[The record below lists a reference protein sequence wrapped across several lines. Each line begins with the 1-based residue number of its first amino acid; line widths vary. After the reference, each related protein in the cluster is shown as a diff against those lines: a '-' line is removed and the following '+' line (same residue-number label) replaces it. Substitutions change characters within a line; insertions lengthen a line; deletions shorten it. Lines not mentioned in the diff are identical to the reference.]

1 MPSKPL
7 VIPASF
13 VVEMDFQARSFA
25 VKWVVL
31 AFFRDEVAVDFAF
44 RFATVEAMFKWELGV
59 FQSRLVV
66 VVSYFNIWALV
77 KSYVH
82 CCTLSPA

>member
-25 VKWVVL
+25 VKCVVL
-31 AFFRDEVAVDFAF
+31 AFFRDEVVKDFAF
-44 RFATVEAMFKWELGV
+44 RFATADTMFEW
-59 FQSRLVV
+59 Q
-66 VVSYFNIWALV
+66 
-77 KSYVH
+77 
-82 CCTLSPA
+82 LSSFSGSLSCGYK